1 MKSLI
6 LNRTLTIAYTNTL
19 PYSKIDNNHQA
30 GIEYELL
37 KTLSEIF
44 QFKMIFIDC
53 KDDYGIRQPNGNW
66 TGIMGKIFNNE
77 ANIGIGG
84 IVVTFNRISAIKFLY
99 PHWLD
104 SLTFGT
110 TIPHNHVP
118 LDIYFQP
125 FTPIVWLCLF
135 ISLILFPVLNL
146 YHQYEQNNN
155 YAFNLLWINL
165 SLLLRQPYYSRI
177 RLTLSQKMTIITWM
191 LSLIILTNIYSS
203 YLCARFAIKN
213 YNVIDTCDKLADACD
228 NNEIIPL
235 LEEKTVVFSLFKTDS
250 SIRTIRSVAHK
261 LRGISH
267 RSEGEQLIT
276 VQTHKE
282 QYALVSSF
290 ERIQTSQLLF
300 GSESFYLPPASS
312 ESSFF
317 PLLVGFPIQLPDD
330 LIQPFEIWIMRITS
344 SGLME
349 CWKNRIT
356 MTIRESFIERRN
368 TKQFD
373 SSMKTNIDEGFNL
386 SHFDRLANIFL
397 SFILI
402 S

>member
-1 MKSLI
+1 M
-6 LNRTLTIAYTNTL
+6 
-19 PYSKIDNNHQA
+19 
-30 GIEYELL
+30 
-37 KTLSEIF
+37 
-44 QFKMIFIDC
+44 
-53 KDDYGIRQPNGNW
+53 
-66 TGIMGKIFNNE
+66 
-77 ANIGIGG
+77 
-84 IVVTFNRISAIKFLY
+84 
-99 PHWLD
+99 
-104 SLTFGT
+104 
-110 TIPHNHVP
+110 
-118 LDIYFQP
+118 
-125 FTPIVWLCLF
+125 
-135 ISLILFPVLNL
+135 
-146 YHQYEQNNN
+146 
-155 YAFNLLWINL
+155 
-165 SLLLRQPYYSRI
+165 
-177 RLTLSQKMTIITWM
+177 
-191 LSLIILTNIYSS
+191 
-203 YLCARFAIKN
+203 
-213 YNVIDTCDKLADACD
+213 
-228 NNEIIPL
+228 
-235 LEEKTVVFSLFKTDS
+235 
-250 SIRTIRSVAHK
+250 
-261 LRGISH
+261 
-267 RSEGEQLIT
+267 IT

-317 PLLVGFPIQLPDD
+317 PLIVGFPIQLPDD

-402 S
+402 SIIIFIIELLFYRFKILYKLL